1 MKKAL
6 ILGITGQDGSYL
18 AEILLEKGYE
28 VHGMVRRSAT
38 GNTRNIEHLIQDP
51 EVYNRRLFLS
61 RGDLADP
68 TSLYRIIDSTR
79 PDEIYNEAD
88 QDHVSWSYDM
98 VGYSLDITGAAVGRI
113 LEIIR
118 QVDPRIRYFQPCS
131 SNMFGMTDSATQN
144 EATPFNPQSPYACA
158 KVMAYNLTRYYRSV
172 FGIHASTAI
181 LYNHESPRR
190 TPEYVTRKVT
200 QSVAR
205 IACRRQDTLMLG
217 DLSARI
223 DWGYARE
230 YMEAAWKILQLDHPD
245 DFVIAT
251 GEAHSVEEWVRE
263 AFSIAELAHEDYVRT
278 DPSLIRP
285 SKTSTLV
292 GDTRKA
298 KKAFGFSPK
307 VKFRELVRLMVEAD
321 LETERKVRMEA
332 ERKFR

>member
-6 ILGITGQDGSYL
+6 ILGVTGQDGSYL
-18 AEILLEKGYE
+18 ADILLEKGYE

-38 GNTRNIEHLIQDP
+38 GNTRNIEHLIRDP
-51 EVYNRRLFLS
+51 EVLNHRFFLC

-68 TSLYRIIDSTR
+68 TSLHRIIGSTR

-118 QVDPRIRYFQPCS
+118 EVDPRIRFFQPCS
-131 SNMFGMTDSATQN
+131 SNMFGMTESLTQD
-144 EATPFNPQSPYACA
+144 ESTPFNPQSPYACA
-158 KVMAYNLTRYYRSV
+158 KVMAYHLTRYYRSV

-205 IACRRQDTLMLG
+205 IARGRQDSLVLG

-230 YMEAAWKILQLDHPD
+230 YMETAWRILQLDRPD

-251 GEAHSVEEWVRE
+251 GEAHSVKEWVDE
-263 AFSIAELAHEDYVRT
+263 AFSVAGLDPGSCVKT
-278 DPSLIRP
+278 DPALIRP
-285 SKTSTLV
+285 GRTSTLV

-298 KKAFGFSPK
+298 KKAFGFSPR

-321 LETERKVRMEA
+321 LETERKDR
-332 ERKFR
+332 